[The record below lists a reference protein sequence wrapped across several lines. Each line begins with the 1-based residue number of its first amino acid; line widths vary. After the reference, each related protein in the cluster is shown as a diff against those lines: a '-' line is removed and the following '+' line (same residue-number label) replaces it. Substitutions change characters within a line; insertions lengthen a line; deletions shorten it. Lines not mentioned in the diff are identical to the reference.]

1 MMLLVGKSAAHGGVL
16 AGWIWLDYPRVGS
29 NQQCHLWKL
38 PKPLNFQY
46 QMATSTF
53 YLQEISNT
61 SPQIMDFSWI
71 ICIWLVLNYK
81 KNKVLPEKSPWFLQ
95 ISHHPS
101 NPLRHREVAITPGL
115 QVIVEPDPWQD
126 DRMTGDSKVF
136 QMLENDVSILLDDFV
151 ECWGT
156 LPDHHFQ
163 CVNRCHMTGW

>member
-1 MMLLVGKSAAHGGVL
+1 
-16 AGWIWLDYPRVGS
+16 
-29 NQQCHLWKL
+29 
-38 PKPLNFQY
+38 
-46 QMATSTF
+46 
-53 YLQEISNT
+53 
-61 SPQIMDFSWI
+61 
-71 ICIWLVLNYK
+71 LVLNYK